1 MSNYN
6 QTVLDALKSHL
17 VKYQSY
23 LELLKEPTDA
33 KIREQVYESCA
44 VAAYNEDF
52 LPILKH
58 VATAIIQVIQKAPWE
73 ATIPLTKFLNY
84 VFNAHIELKDLQDHE
99 LQYVQNCRIK
109 LIKYLVESRL
119 EIALSTMFRRL
130 RYHIETNNSQIEEN
144 DDNFLDESRLIDFYN
159 FRRQWRKK
167 PGEEVLSKCLAQMD
181 RQIKIFDEEWPQY
194 DQHLLDDEIKAEE
207 PKSVE
212 AKSRERNDS
221 KRSERRGADINHN
234 SVKLDPVPVAHPE
247 PANEELQLNLSP
259 KSSPKISDDE
269 EEEEEVLM
277 PVALP
282 MPEST
287 TSLKKASDDEIN
299 LGEHDMEDQEDLFTK
314 RIREGMSIE
323 VDQNDQEDVAKNE
336 LEKVDDKTPKNS
348 IAPTQD
354 TLDALDAEEPDQ
366 KNGDQDDD
374 NMDIASPSEEDEEEE
389 EEPAA
394 KQATVALD
402 TVDLRL
408 LHTNNASCETT
419 DLRADCLTDFG
430 QQYRPET
437 DDKMISVNFDAEKE
451 LKNSESQTDV
461 TCFVESKE
469 DQDKHLMNNGFKL
482 LKNIESLM
490 VNKSFTDYS
499 IKFSFLADES
509 SSSNSS
515 SSVVSNPDMNS
526 RVREVIPDLCELFPG
541 AEIAGDQEVIFDLHR
556 MIVYIMCPKL
566 IEFAGKEGAN
576 LNWSDYVTL
585 VAGCALVSYIYTRI
599 VDFSNV
605 SKMAERIYIFHQSR
619 IWDGNDLD
627 ETAHEIF
634 LKIGG

>member
-1 MSNYN
+1 
-6 QTVLDALKSHL
+6 
-17 VKYQSY
+17 
-23 LELLKEPTDA
+23 
-33 KIREQVYESCA
+33 
-44 VAAYNEDF
+44 
-52 LPILKH
+52 
-58 VATAIIQVIQKAPWE
+58 
-73 ATIPLTKFLNY
+73 
-84 VFNAHIELKDLQDHE
+84 
-99 LQYVQNCRIK
+99 
-109 LIKYLVESRL
+109 
-119 EIALSTMFRRL
+119 MF
-130 RYHIETNNSQIEEN
+130 
-144 DDNFLDESRLIDFYN
+144 
-159 FRRQWRKK
+159 
-167 PGEEVLSKCLAQMD
+167 D
-181 RQIKIFDEEWPQY
+181 RQFG
-194 DQHLLDDEIKAEE
+194 
-207 PKSVE
+207 SVCHTLVYSRWRQGSNGRE
-212 AKSRERNDS
+212 AD
-221 KRSERRGADINHN
+221 GT
-234 SVKLDPVPVAHPE
+234 
-247 PANEELQLNLSP
+247 QLFWEFG
-259 KSSPKISDDE
+259 IG
-269 EEEEEVLM
+269 V
-277 PVALP
+277 
-282 MPEST
+282 
-287 TSLKKASDDEIN
+287 
-299 LGEHDMEDQEDLFTK
+299 
-314 RIREGMSIE
+314 
-323 VDQNDQEDVAKNE
+323 
-336 LEKVDDKTPKNS
+336 
-348 IAPTQD
+348 
-354 TLDALDAEEPDQ
+354 
-366 KNGDQDDD
+366 
-374 NMDIASPSEEDEEEE
+374 
-389 EEPAA
+389 
-394 KQATVALD
+394 
-402 TVDLRL
+402 
-408 LHTNNASCETT
+408 
-419 DLRADCLTDFG
+419 TDFG

-509 SSSNSS
+509 SSSTNS